1 MATEVLGK
9 NLTFKV
15 TDPDTSSLV
24 EVEGISSFTFN
35 KDYTDTDTTTNDEDG
50 AMASLP
56 TVIGRNIDIEY
67 KRLEN
72 TDGSLASGQEVLAD
86 LSDDLGNSAV
96 VECELSTPNVTLTFD
111 AWVELDTPLDSTHE
125 DHVTGTGTIH
135 VNGTVTKS

>member
-15 TDPDTSSLV
+15 TDPDTSTLT

-50 AMASLP
+50 AAASLP

-72 TDGSLASGQEVLAD
+72 TDGTLAAGQQVLAD
-86 LSDDLGNSAV
+86 LSDNLGNTAV
-96 VECELSTPNVTLTFD
+96 VECTLSTPNITLTFD
-111 AWVELDTPLDSTHE
+111 GWVELDTPLDSTHE

-135 VNGTVTKS
+135 VNGSVTKS